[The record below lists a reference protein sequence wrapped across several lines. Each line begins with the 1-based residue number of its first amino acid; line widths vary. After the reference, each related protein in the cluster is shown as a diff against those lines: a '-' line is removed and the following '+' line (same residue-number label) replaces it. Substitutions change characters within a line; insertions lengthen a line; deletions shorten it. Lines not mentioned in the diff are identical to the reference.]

1 MVPTRHWKCTI
12 QSYEFAYCM
21 QSGIPA
27 MIHTKTS
34 TDTVCKLY
42 GIDGREADKF
52 RRACLLARR
61 FTEAGVRLSS
71 STTVAGIIIATFR
84 KAWPSIAVRPINPS
98 PVF

>member
-1 MVPTRHWKCTI
+1 MI

-42 GIDGREADKF
+42 GIDGREAEKF
-52 RRACLLARR
+52 GRAWLMARR
-61 FTEAGVRLSS
+61 LTEAGVRFIRLNHGF
-71 STTVAGIIIATFR
+71 GITIATFR
-84 KAWPSIAVRPINPS
+84 KAWPSIAVRPRNPS